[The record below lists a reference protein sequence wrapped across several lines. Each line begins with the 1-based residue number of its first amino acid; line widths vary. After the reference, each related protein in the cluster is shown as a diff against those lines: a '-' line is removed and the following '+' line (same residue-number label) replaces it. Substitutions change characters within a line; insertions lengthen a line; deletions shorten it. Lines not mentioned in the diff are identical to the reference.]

1 MIRQIGVMLV
11 LAAACLPAEAQD
23 VRERLV
29 IAQTFK
35 GKAITITGEL
45 YAAAAVAPRCRP

>member
-1 MIRQIGVMLV
+1 MMRLIALILM

-23 VRERLV
+23 APERIV
-29 IAQTFK
+29 IKQTFK

-45 YAAAAVAPRCRP
+45 YSSRAVPRCPP